1 MILLPAIDMK
11 DGKAVRLKKGDFN
24 EVTVYSDKPWEI
36 AREFERCGAG
46 FIHLVDLDG
55 ALAGHSVNDEV
66 IKKITSETD
75 VPCEIGGGIR
85 NVEAIEHALS
95 LGVYRVILGTSAVA
109 DPNFVTEA
117 AEKFGSDRIVVGID
131 AKNGF
136 VATHGWEK
144 VSGMSATD
152 MALDMKSRGVETII
166 YTDISRDGMLT
177 GPNIPQTKKLS
188 DDTGLDII
196 ASGGVSCM
204 DDLDE
209 LNKAGIYGSI
219 IGKAYY
225 EKRID
230 LEEAVKRFSEPG
242 E

>member
-11 DGKAVRLKKGDFN
+11 DGKAVRLKKGNFK

-177 GPNIPQTKKLS
+177 GPNISQTKKLS

>member
-24 EVTVYSDKPWEI
+24 EVTVYSDNPCEF
-36 AREFERCGAG
+36 AVEFERCGAG

-55 ALAGHSVNDEV
+55 ALAGHSVNEEAV
-66 IKKITSETD
+66 KKITSSVS

-85 NVEAIEHALS
+85 NRDAIEYALG
-95 LGVYRVILGTSAVA
+95 LGVKRVILGTSAVA
-109 DPNFVTEA
+109 DPDFVSRSIDEFGDEA
-117 AEKFGSDRIVVGID
+117 IVVGID
-131 AKNGF
+131 AKNGM

-144 VSGMSATD
+144 VSEVSALD
-152 MALDMKSRGVETII
+152 MALDMKSRGVKTII

-177 GPNIPQTKKLS
+177 GPNVEQTKRLS
-188 DDTGLDII
+188 DETGLDII

-204 DDLDE
+204 DDLDRINE
-209 LNKAGIYGSI
+209 AGVYGAI

-225 EKRID
+225 EKKID
-230 LEEAVKRFSEPG
+230 LEEAVKRFS
-242 E
+242 